1 MASRHRSKRVVSV
14 VISSLVLSLG
24 IGIYFRALLNGN
36 LGATDEAAE
45 LARKSRL
52 SEELEAALKIDEN
65 GLSRAVVTLQT
76 TRGKIRFKFYSE
88 DAPKTVHRIAQLI
101 LSGFYNGLI
110 FHRVEPGFV
119 IQGGDPTGTGEGGSG
134 TLIPSEFNSRKHV
147 LGTVALART
156 LDPNSGDSQFYIT
169 LGSQAKLD
177 GNYTVF
183 GQVIEGVEVANQV
196 QAGDKMTTVSLEF
209 K

>member
-1 MASRHRSKRVVSV
+1 MASRQRSKRVISV
-14 VISSLVLSLG
+14 VISTVVLSLG
-24 IGIYFRALLNGN
+24 IALYFKAQFRGDRNA
-36 LGATDEAAE
+36 ADEAAE

-52 SEELEAALKIDEN
+52 SEELEAALKIDET

-134 TLIPSEFNSRKHV
+134 TTIPPEFNPRKHI

-156 LDPNSGDSQFYIT
+156 LDLNSGDSQFYIT
-169 LGSQAKLD
+169 LGPQPKLD
-177 GNYTVF
+177 GIYTVF
-183 GQVIEGVEVANQV
+183 GQIVEGIEVANQI
-196 QAGDKMTTVSLEF
+196 QAGDRMTTVSLEF
-209 K
+209 R